1 MFPIEFPF
9 SLRTS
14 IQNLGDSDRSNLD
27 FIELFTIKSTCHQSG
42 FQTAK
47 RSGTL

>member
-14 IQNLGDSDRSNLD
+14 IQNLEDSDRSNLD
-27 FIELFTIKSTCHQSG
+27 FIELSTIKSTCRQSG

-47 RSGTL
+47 NCDT